1 MPHRLACL
9 TGLAALALG
18 IAIPAMAQDTAEFL
32 AVTEN
37 NRIRTLH
44 TLPLEMQAPADLPFS
59 GPAHRSATFNAV
71 PFDISLGAFLDNRR
85 VIMVH
90 AEQVADGSGAANY
103 TRFPATDWPLSGF
116 RDKPLF
122 CLDLSANDVAVEH
135 DLSWLRDHGFDPVG
149 PIWLDQYFLSD
160 DDFNN
165 EVVISFIV
173 RADDCE
179 TEPVATLSAL
189 RRSLSVIDRRPQ

>member
-1 MPHRLACL
+1 MPHRLAWL

-18 IAIPAMAQDTAEFL
+18 IAIPAMAQDTPEFL
-32 AVTEN
+32 AVTED
-37 NRIRTLH
+37 NRLRTLH

-59 GPAHRSATFNAV
+59 GPTHRSATFNAV
-71 PFDISLGAFLDNRR
+71 PFDISLGAFLDHSRA
-85 VIMVH
+85 IMVH
-90 AEQVADGSGAANY
+90 AERVADGSGAANY
-103 TRFPATDWPLSGF
+103 TRFPETDWLLSGF
-116 RDKPLF
+116 RDKPLQ
-122 CLDLSANDVAVEH
+122 CLDLTADDVAVEH

-173 RADDCE
+173 RAEDCE
-179 TEPVATLSAL
+179 TEPAVALSAL
-189 RRSLSVIDRRPQ
+189 RRSFIVTDHRSQ

>member
-1 MPHRLACL
+1 MSYRLVWQA
-9 TGLAALALG
+9 GLAACALS
-18 IAIPAMAQDTAEFL
+18 AAAAALAQDAPEFL
-32 AVTEN
+32 AVTDG

-44 TLPLEMQAPADLPFS
+44 TLPLEMQAPADLPFF
-59 GPAHRSATFNAV
+59 GPTHRSATFNAV
-71 PFDISLGAFLDNRR
+71 PFDISLGAFLDNSR

-122 CLDLSANDVAVEH
+122 CFDLTADDVAVEH

-165 EVVISFIV
+165 EVVISLIV
-173 RADDCE
+173 RAEDCE
-179 TEPVATLSAL
+179 TEPAAALSAL
-189 RRSLSVIDRRPQ
+189 RRSLSVIDRRP

>member
-44 TLPLEMQAPADLPFS
+44 TLPLEMQAPTDLPFS